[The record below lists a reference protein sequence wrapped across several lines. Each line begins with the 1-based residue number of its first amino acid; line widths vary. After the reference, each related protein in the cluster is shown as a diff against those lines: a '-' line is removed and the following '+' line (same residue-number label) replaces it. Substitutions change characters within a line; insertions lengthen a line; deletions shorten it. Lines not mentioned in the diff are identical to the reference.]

1 PSLGLLGE
9 QGVDETIDRAE
20 RYAARYR
27 SLTDD
32 TVVPALEIIVTVASS
47 SAGDDGNYSNEW
59 DPETFVPLIE
69 AAADAGQYVVLD
81 FQPGRSSFL
90 EQVREYEEL
99 LAYPHVGIALDPEWR
114 LKPDQ
119 VHLQQ
124 IEIGRA
130 NVLTPVMLKTR
141 MHSSP

>member
-1 PSLGLLGE
+1 QIPHSSTCTTVLASLPLH
-9 QGVDETIDRAE
+9 D
-20 RYAARYR
+20 
-27 SLTDD
+27 
-32 TVVPALEIIVTVASS
+32 ALPTS
-47 SAGDDGNYSNEW
+47 
-59 DPETFVPLIE
+59 LIE

-81 FQPGRSSFL
+81 FQPGGSSFL
-90 EQVREYEEL
+90 EQVHEYEEL